1 MLAKTQAPINQQGL
15 TMHTARTAATLQTE
29 QFDDMTWAMS
39 VLAGTEDGGTDHA
52 EWMLTS
58 LAAKGCTVAIRQA
71 ATSAL
76 LGGVLAT
83 A

>member
-1 MLAKTQAPINQQGL
+1 
-15 TMHTARTAATLQTE
+15 
-29 QFDDMTWAMS
+29 MS
-39 VLAGTEDGGTDHA
+39 VLVSVEDGYTDHA

-58 LAAKGCTVAIRQA
+58 LAAKGCTDPIRQA

-76 LGGVLAT
+76 LSGVLAT

>member
-1 MLAKTQAPINQQGL
+1 
-15 TMHTARTAATLQTE
+15 MHAASTAATLQTE

-39 VLAGTEDGGTDHA
+39 VLTGTEDGDRDQA
-52 EWMLTS
+52 EWMLTT
-58 LAAKGCTVAIRQA
+58 LAAKGCINAIRQA
-71 ATSAL
+71 AAYAL

>member
-1 MLAKTQAPINQQGL
+1 
-15 TMHTARTAATLQTE
+15 MHAASTAATLQTE

-39 VLAGTEDGGTDHA
+39 VLVGVEDGDTDHA

-58 LAAKGCTVAIRQA
+58 LAVKGCTDAIRQA